1 MLFQEVEVT
10 KSLSRNLLKQ
20 HCVSVDFE
28 KTRVID
34 TNELAQRKIEELNR
48 KMRESVR
55 DRGLDEFEAGFT
67 EGIEAIRVAQLLDD
81 DGEGGSN
88 EGFNEGGL
96 FKAAPP
102 VYEGPSEEEIQ
113 QMIEERLEEANRQAE
128 EIVNMAQNEAVN
140 IRNQAHSEGMRQGY
154 DEGVMKARAEF
165 QAMEAELNQKAQLL
179 DRDYEMKVA
188 QLEPAFVDAITAVY
202 EQIFQVDLTNYHDI
216 LIYLV
221 ESIMKKSDED
231 SQFMIH
237 VSPKDYEVIFQKKAE
252 LLSKISRDNL
262 RVEIIE
268 DMTVPDRQCII
279 ETENGVFDC
288 GIDTQLNELKN
299 RLRLLSFQK

>member
-55 DRGLDEFEAGFT
+55 DRGLDEFEAEFT

-81 DGEGGSN
+81 DGED
-88 EGFNEGGL
+88 GFNEGGV
-96 FKAAPP
+96 FKAAAP

-113 QMIEERLEEANRQAE
+113 QMLEERLAEAERQAE
-128 EIVNMAQNEAVN
+128 EIISRAQNEAVN
-140 IRNQAHSEGMRQGY
+140 IRNQAHSDGMRQGY
-154 DEGVMKARAEF
+154 DEGIMKAQAEF
-165 QAMEAELNQKAQLL
+165 QAMEMELQQKAELLE
-179 DRDYEMKVA
+179 RDYDMKIA

-202 EQIFQVDLTNYHDI
+202 EQIFHVDLKSYHEI

-237 VSPKDYEVIFQKKAE
+237 VSPKDYEVICSRKTE
-252 LLSKISRDNL
+252 LASKVSRDNL

-299 RLRLLSFQK
+299 RLRLLSYQK